1 MLDAAVTMSP
11 WLLLMAGLAF
21 LLLTANALWP
31 QRHPLLMFQSMVAGL
46 AVREA
51 AVHQLLWQA
60 PVVLALVVIGGLGHW
75 PGVVGAV
82 LAIVA
87 WLGLAVLF
95 ELARRDA
102 MRVRSQRDAS
112 WTDRPAAYP
121 GLHLVVP
128 ALAFMRRDIVVQRHV
143 EFCNVEGTCLKLDV
157 FRPRAPGRLRPAI
170 VQVHGGAWVTGNKW
184 AQGVPLLGQLAS
196 LGWVGF
202 NVDYRLSPRAVF
214 PAHLVDV
221 KRAIAWVREHA
232 EEYGVDP
239 SFVVVTGGSAG
250 AHLAAL
256 VGLTAGQR
264 EYQPGFEDADTSVA
278 AVAAFYG
285 IYDLTERRRPMSR
298 VVRWALERLFLRA
311 RYADDPE
318 AFVRASPIERVHP
331 DAPPFYVVHGDA
343 DTIIPVQGAREFVE
357 RLREVSR
364 APVAYL
370 EVPGGGHAFDVLPS
384 LRTAATVEVIAERLV
399 LLHRQHVALH
409 EQSMARPPEPE
420 PAMALPLAAEPVIEP
435 LRPAEAEAVPEQ
447 PTARAG

>member
-1 MLDAAVTMSP
+1 MLDAVVMASP
-11 WLLLMAGLAF
+11 WLLLAAGLAF
-21 LLLTANALWP
+21 LLLTANGLWP
-31 QRHPLLMFQSMVAGL
+31 QRHPLLMFQSLVAGL
-46 AVREA
+46 AIREA
-51 AVHQLLWQA
+51 AVHQLLWQL
-60 PVVLALVVIGGLGHW
+60 PVVLALIMIGGLDQW

-82 LAIVA
+82 LAAVA

-102 MRVRSQRDAS
+102 LHLRSHHEAPP
-112 WTDRPAAYP
+112 TDRPAAYP
-121 GLHLVVP
+121 SMHLLLP

-143 EFCNVEGTCLKLDV
+143 EYCTIEGICLRLDV

-202 NVDYRLSPRAVF
+202 NVDYRLSPRAAF
-214 PAHLVDV
+214 PAHLVDI

-256 VGLTAGQR
+256 VGLTAGDPR
-264 EYQPGFEDADTSVA
+264 YQPGFEDADTSVA

-285 IYDLTERRRPMSR
+285 IYDLTERRRPLGR
-298 VVRWALERLFLRA
+298 VVRWALERAVIKA
-311 RYADDPE
+311 RYEDDPE
-318 AFVRASPIERVHP
+318 AFVRASPIEVVHP
-331 DAPPFYVVHGDA
+331 DAPPFYVVHGRADA
-343 DTIIPVQGAREFVE
+343 VIPVEGARAFVE

-370 EVPGGGHAFDVLPS
+370 EVPGGGHAFDILPS
-384 LRTAATVEVIAERLV
+384 PRTAATVEVIAERLV
-399 LLHRQHVALH
+399 SLHRRHVAQR
-409 EQSMARPPEPE
+409 EQALAVEPPYVEAEPAEPE
-420 PAMALPLAAEPVIEP
+420 LEEPQK
-435 LRPAEAEAVPEQ
+435 AEA
-447 PTARAG
+447 G